1 MQNVRPGESIE
12 NGVSLSDIDFDD
24 YEMRIPAEWFCRYA
38 LSGGGGGG
46 GGGGEGEGGGEGC
59 VITINSSTLF
69 KILNSRDK
77 QQTLTIVYD
86 AESRDTLK
94 IVFQLRPAGEEG
106 GAGAGA
112 DSSNI
117 FDKEFCI
124 PLVEMIADVMTIPE
138 EENYDGE
145 IALPSSTFERNVDTM
160 KKMFYDTMEIQC
172 SHREVSF
179 YCNNVESG
187 KMRVYIQKR
196 DEADEQE
203 GDNEDEDDEDQ
214 LRLSFSLNYLCN
226 ISLYHK
232 IAKEIVLNLSSGY
245 PMKAVY
251 DLGQG
256 VSIIFY
262 LAPKIDDEL

>member
-1 MQNVRPGESIE
+1 
-12 NGVSLSDIDFDD
+12 
-24 YEMRIPAEWFCRYA
+24 
-38 LSGGGGGG
+38 
-46 GGGGEGEGGGEGC
+46 
-59 VITINSSTLF
+59 
-69 KILNSRDK
+69 
-77 QQTLTIVYD
+77 
-86 AESRDTLK
+86 
-94 IVFQLRPAGEEG
+94 
-106 GAGAGA
+106 
-112 DSSNI
+112 
-117 FDKEFCI
+117 
-124 PLVEMIADVMTIPE
+124 MISDVMTIPE

-196 DEADEQE
+196 DEADE
-203 GDNEDEDDEDQ
+203 GDEDEDDDDQ

-232 IAKEIVLNLSSGY
+232 IAKEIVLNMKSGY

-251 DLGQG
+251 DLGHG

-262 LAPKIDDEL
+262 LAPKIDDEQL